1 MQLWWR
7 NFLKLYLA
15 STTDGLK
22 KRELCSMESFEELR
36 HWLAEEAEYQVQVSE
51 IKHWFVQC
59 WKCKRKELNQV
70 LFRDPRRET

>member
-1 MQLWWR
+1 
-7 NFLKLYLA
+7 
-15 STTDGLK
+15 
-22 KRELCSMESFEELR
+22 MESFEELR